1 MGVLGRAIAFLI
13 LSGIIVLLFQVVSL
27 KAGYEIDMLQK
38 RLETLAK
45 ERQELLLK
53 VGKLTSF
60 ERVREYI
67 EKNGFAFIESGKVVY
82 LNINKGPLM
91 KAKASGLGDE

>member
-53 VGKLTSF
+53 LGKLTSF

-67 EKNGFAFIESGKVVY
+67 EKNGFAFIENGKVVY

>member
-1 MGVLGRAIAFLI
+1 VGVLGRAIAFLI

-53 VGKLTSF
+53 LGKLTSF

-67 EKNGFAFIESGKVVY
+67 EKNGFAFIENGKVVY